1 MSEAPARPRFTLVS
15 PAGFLAAAALIS
27 ALYGLAHLAGLRAY
41 TTILSGSAPP
51 GGGDPN
57 AATALGLAYLAL
69 HFACVIG
76 APILVLA
83 AGVLRGLER
92 VGRVGRSRA

>member
-1 MSEAPARPRFTLVS
+1 MSQAPPRRRLALIS
-15 PAGFLAAAALIS
+15 PAGFLAAAVSIS
-27 ALYGLAHLAGLRAY
+27 ALYALAHLAGLRAY

-51 GGGDPN
+51 GGGDPG
-57 AATALGLAYLAL
+57 AATVLGLAYVAL

-92 VGRVGRSRA
+92 RAGSRP